1 MRREKIPRRMA
12 GLIACGERKSRQ
24 SAAKV
29 SQIQGIQHIC
39 SRPGLFWNGAG
50 RPVKPTGS
58 HTVVPPTSDWAKG
71 KMAEDTLTTS
81 GIGRHGATRLP
92 SVDVDSFNIELKDD
106 DGFLGDRA
114 SKGAFRKI
122 LDTLRKPLKKNGE
135 DPLGSKSAEA
145 IGKSGLDEALVG
157 DDIGAAALVHGA
169 IEEFAQEL
177 AYVTRRFLKT
187 KGWADT
193 ERIVV
198 GGGFRESRVGEL
210 AIARTDIILKAEDFK
225 VEMVPIRFDPD
236 DAGLIGCLHLA
247 PSWIFEAHD
256 SILAVDIGGTNIR
269 CGVVE
274 TRWKKAPDLSK
285 ASVWKSE
292 LWRHADDEPTREGTV
307 KRLVKMLK
315 ELIAAADT
323 EGLKLAPFIGI
334 ACPGVINEDGS
345 IEKGAQNLPGN
356 WESSKFNL
364 PTSLVEAIPE
374 IGDHDTAVLMHNDGV
389 AQGLS
394 EVPFMQDVER
404 WGVLTIGTG
413 LGNARFTNRRKDKG
427 KSGND
432 DKDKDEKKDKKSKD

>member
-1 MRREKIPRRMA
+1 MSETA
-12 GLIACGERKSRQ
+12 
-24 SAAKV
+24 V
-29 SQIQGIQHIC
+29 STTGIVHH
-39 SRPGLFWNGAG
+39 GAG
-50 RPVKPTGS
+50 
-58 HTVVPPTSDWAKG
+58 
-71 KMAEDTLTTS
+71 
-81 GIGRHGATRLP
+81 RLP
-92 SVDVDSFNIELKDD
+92 SVEVDSFNLELKDD

-122 LDTLRKPLKKNGE
+122 LDTLRKPLKKAGE
-135 DPLGSKSAEA
+135 DPLGSKSAQA
-145 IGKSGLDEALVG
+145 MAKSELDEALTGEDVH
-157 DDIGAAALVHGA
+157 AAALVHGA

-177 AYVTRRFLKT
+177 AYVTQRFMKT
-187 KGWADT
+187 KGWTDT

-210 AIARTDIILKAEDFK
+210 AIARSDIILKAEGFK
-225 VEMVPIRFDPD
+225 VDMVPIRFDPD

-285 ASVWKSE
+285 AAVWKSE
-292 LWRHADDEPTREGTV
+292 LWRHADDDPTREGAV

-315 ELIAAADT
+315 DLLTAAEA

-334 ACPGVINEDGS
+334 ACPGVINHDGT

-364 PTSLVEAIPE
+364 PNSLAEAIPE
-374 IGDHDTAVLMHNDGV
+374 IAGHDTAVLMHNDGV
-389 AQGLS
+389 VQGLS

-413 LGNARFTNRRKDKG
+413 LGNARFTNRKKDRNG
-427 KSGND
+427 
-432 DKDKDEKKDKKSKD
+432 DKDDKKDKNGKADKNGKGEKKGKE

>member
-1 MRREKIPRRMA
+1 
-12 GLIACGERKSRQ
+12 
-24 SAAKV
+24 
-29 SQIQGIQHIC
+29 
-39 SRPGLFWNGAG
+39 
-50 RPVKPTGS
+50 
-58 HTVVPPTSDWAKG
+58 
-71 KMAEDTLTTS
+71 MAETIVTTAA
-81 GIGRHGATRLP
+81 IGHHGVTRLP

-114 SKGAFRKI
+114 SKSAFRKI

-145 IGKSGLDEALVG
+145 IGKNALDQALTG

-177 AYVTRRFLKT
+177 AYVTGRFLKT
-187 KGWADT
+187 KAWADT

-198 GGGFRESRVGEL
+198 GGGFRQSRVGEI
-210 AIARTDIILKAEDFK
+210 AIARTDILLKADGFK
-225 VEMVPIRFDPD
+225 VDLVPIRFDPD
-236 DAGLIGCLHLA
+236 EAGLIGCLHLA

-274 TRWKKAPDLSK
+274 TRWKKAKDLSK
-285 ASVWKSE
+285 ASVWHSD

-315 ELIAAADT
+315 ALIEEADA

-334 ACPGVINEDGS
+334 SCPGVINEDGS
-345 IEKGAQNLPGN
+345 IAKGAQNLPGN

-364 PTSLVEAIPE
+364 PASLIEGIPV

-394 EVPFMQDVER
+394 EVPFMQDVDH

-413 LGNARFTNRRKDKG
+413 LGNARFTNRH
-427 KSGND
+427 
-432 DKDKDEKKDKKSKD
+432 KDKDEKRDDDKKKNKD

>member
-1 MRREKIPRRMA
+1 MA
-12 GLIACGERKSRQ
+12 DDSTITTGIA
-24 SAAKV
+24 
-29 SQIQGIQHIC
+29 
-39 SRPGLFWNGAG
+39 
-50 RPVKPTGS
+50 
-58 HTVVPPTSDWAKG
+58 
-71 KMAEDTLTTS
+71 
-81 GIGRHGATRLP
+81 RHGASRLP
-92 SVDVDSFNIELKDD
+92 SVEVDSFNIELKDE

-122 LDTLRKPLKKNGE
+122 FDNWRKPLHKSGE
-135 DPLGSKSAEA
+135 DPFGDEPSDEINKKTLDA
-145 IGKSGLDEALVG
+145 ILVG
-157 DDIGAAALVHGA
+157 DDTEASAVVHSA

-187 KGWADT
+187 KAWAKT

-198 GGGFRESRVGEL
+198 GGGFRDSRLGEL
-210 AIARTDIILKAEDFK
+210 AIARAEIILKAEDFK
-225 VEMVPIRFDPD
+225 VDLVPIRFHPD
-236 DAGLIGCLHLA
+236 DAGLIGALHLA

-274 TRWKKAPDLSK
+274 TRWKKAADLSK
-285 ASVWKSE
+285 AAVWKSE
-292 LWRHADDEPTREGTV
+292 LWRHADGEPTREGAV

-315 ELIAAADT
+315 TLISQAEE
-323 EGLKLAPFIGI
+323 EGFKLAPFIGV

-364 PTSLVEAIPE
+364 PASLIEGIPQ

-389 AQGLS
+389 TQGLA
-394 EVPFMQDVER
+394 EVPFMQDVDR

-413 LGNARFTNRRKDKG
+413 LGNARFTNRRKENSKDKAE
-427 KSGND
+427 KKAK
-432 DKDKDEKKDKKSKD
+432 DKDDDEKDEKKAKKAKA

>member
-1 MRREKIPRRMA
+1 
-12 GLIACGERKSRQ
+12 
-24 SAAKV
+24 
-29 SQIQGIQHIC
+29 
-39 SRPGLFWNGAG
+39 
-50 RPVKPTGS
+50 
-58 HTVVPPTSDWAKG
+58 
-71 KMAEDTLTTS
+71 MAEDVITTT
-81 GIGRHGATRLP
+81 GIARHGATRLP
-92 SVDVDSFNIELKDD
+92 SVEVDSFNIELKDD

-114 SKGAFRKI
+114 SKGAFRGI
-122 LDTLRKPLKKNGE
+122 LDDLRKPLKKNGD
-135 DPLGSKSAEA
+135 DPLGSKPAGSIA
-145 IGKSGLDEALVG
+145 KSTLDEALVG
-157 DDIGAAALVHGA
+157 DDIHASALVHGA
-169 IEEFAQEL
+169 IEGFAQEL
-177 AYVTRRFLKT
+177 AYVTQRFLKT
-187 KGWADT
+187 KAWADT

-210 AIARTDIILKAEDFK
+210 AIARTDIILKNADFK
-225 VEMVPIRFDPD
+225 IDLVPIRFHPD

-274 TRWKKAPDLSK
+274 TRWKKASDLSK
-285 ASVWKSE
+285 ATVWKSD
-292 LWRHADDEPTREGTV
+292 LWRHADDEPTREGAV

-315 ELIAAADT
+315 GLIEEADS

-334 ACPGVINEDGS
+334 ACPGVINGDGS

-364 PTSLVEAIPE
+364 PASLVEAIPE

-413 LGNARFTNRRKDKG
+413 LGNARFTNRKKE
-427 KSGND
+427 K
-432 DKDKDEKKDKKSKD
+432 DKDKDDKKDKDKKSKN